1 MATVG
6 SIVTKDYEP
15 AAQKFVQ
22 QASAEHLQKIAAG
35 TILARHPLVT
45 KPQGTAEEKTESLRK
60 LISHE
65 MRRHADFRGMVIR
78 LLAKEGLVT
87 ASPKEA
93 KKEAPSGK
101 EAKKEKEAPAA
112 AKEGAS
118 EGQEKKPKK
127 EKRPEQAAAAGKPE
141 GGADKPKGE
150 PKS

>member
-1 MATVG
+1 MAAVA

-15 AAQKFVQ
+15 AARKFVQ
-22 QASAEHLQKIAAG
+22 QASAEHLQKITAG

-93 KKEAPSGK
+93 KKEAPAGK
-101 EAKKEKEAPAA
+101 EAKKEKESPA
-112 AKEGAS
+112 AKEGAP
-118 EGQEKKPKK
+118 EGQEKKAKK
-127 EKRPEQAAAAGKPE
+127 EKRPEQSPAGGKPE
-141 GGADKPKGE
+141 GGAEKPKGE
-150 PKS
+150 AKS